1 MNTAGTSGMYS
12 YNNSSRT
19 QLTILEYVKAF
30 QMEMIPADTVYQ
42 AMFETIGLASS
53 MESLS
58 LLVAE
63 HLRPFEK
70 NRLGRLS
77 DGGGAGSGTAG
88 SRKDRL

>member
-1 MNTAGTSGMYS
+1 MYS

-70 NRLGRLS
+70 NRLGAYLTAAELEAERP
-77 DGGGAGSGTAG
+77 GSGK
-88 SRKDRL
+88 SVW

>member
-1 MNTAGTSGMYS
+1 MYS

-19 QLTILEYVKAF
+19 QLTILEYAKAF

-70 NRLGRLS
+70 NRLGAYLTGRR
-77 DGGGAGSGTAG
+77 AGSGTARI
-88 SRKDRL
+88 RKVRL